1 MKLSS
6 HLNISF
12 FFFQLVLHMN
22 IFLSFMKKGLFLNY
36 ILFLK
41 LCFQIKIWKKGI
53 KRLSWGQE
61 KRKINSFTK
70 KFSWIFFYFSFYFI
84 VKHFSFLHEKRFSP
98 EGCLFFYSVTRK
110 KNIFPPGFI
119 NKKYLDSIMKKK
131 DKKKLF

>member
-61 KRKINSFTK
+61 KRKINRFTK
-70 KFSWIFFYFSFYFI
+70 KILFNFFFFPIFILS
-84 VKHFSFLHEKRFSP
+84 
-98 EGCLFFYSVTRK
+98 
-110 KNIFPPGFI
+110 
-119 NKKYLDSIMKKK
+119 
-131 DKKKLF
+131 